1 MSSFNRLRP
10 CGKII
15 ICAKFQDDCLK
26 NATCTLRKR
35 FTWTASQ
42 PASRPASQPAV
53 QTDGRTDIVKS
64 TQKVILSRTVYLKV
78 GVRKFF
84 LYVTISA
91 QTHYTLSTYGG
102 VGYKNGQ

>member
-1 MSSFNRLRP
+1 MDRTCPVSIGFVLVAK
-10 CGKII
+10 KIF
-15 ICAKFQDDCLK
+15 CAKFQDDCLK
-26 NATCTLRKR
+26 NATCTLRKM

-42 PASRPASQPAV
+42 PASRPDGR
-53 QTDGRTDIVKS
+53 TDGRTDIVKS

-91 QTHYTLSTYGG
+91 QTHFTFSTYGG
-102 VGYKNGQ
+102 VGYNKSS